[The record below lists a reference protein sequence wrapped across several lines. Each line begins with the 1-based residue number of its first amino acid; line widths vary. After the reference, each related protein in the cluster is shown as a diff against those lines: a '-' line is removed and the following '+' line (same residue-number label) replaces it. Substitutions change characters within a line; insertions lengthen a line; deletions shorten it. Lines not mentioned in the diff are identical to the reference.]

1 MHMTETRISRT
12 RLIGIILMIVLFSG
26 YVLFQARHIIRGPIL
41 TVVEPSASAL
51 IEGPLVT
58 VRGKTDYAVNLL
70 ISGRKIMVNEEGV
83 FEETLPLPLGYSV
96 MTIEAEDRYGRVVA
110 REFELMRIN

>member
-1 MHMTETRISRT
+1 MTETRISRPK
-12 RLIGIILMIVLFSG
+12 LLLIVLLIALFAA
-26 YVLFQARHIIRGPIL
+26 YVVFQARHVIRGPIL
-41 TVVEPSASAL
+41 TVAEPSESAV

-58 VRGKTDYAVNLL
+58 IRGSTDNAVNLL
-70 ISGRKIMVNEEGV
+70 ISGRKVLVNEEGA

-96 MTIEAEDRYGRVVA
+96 MTIEAEDRYGRTVA